1 MARKSTLVLA
11 IIAIVGWTFWL
22 IASTYPATLEDKI
35 DSLEAELNSVK
46 GAYNKLLEENSKL
59 VEENSLLKE
68 ENSKLKE
75 DYAKLNQNYSRLKIM
90 YEDLTLEFEKL
101 KDFKSKYERLRSEY
115 KQLKVNYSKLSALRD
130 DYKKLKEE
138 YEKLEEIL
146 RKGEAIAT
154 SAEWVSEDKRL
165 KITSELVP
173 VFWFGELDRYKVRV
187 TVTNIGN
194 EPLEKVWIFI
204 FPYIGDKLCEWSSY
218 YHLATVENLYMG
230 ESYTHEFDYLPREM
244 TSYKVL
250 ALPGVS

>member
-1 MARKSTLVLA
+1 MARKSTLALA

-22 IASTYPATLEDKI
+22 IASTYPAILEDKI
-35 DSLEAELNSVK
+35 DSLETELNSVK

-68 ENSKLKE
+68 ENSQLKE
-75 DYAKLNQNYSRLKIM
+75 DYAKLNQNYSRLKVM
-90 YEDLTLEFEKL
+90 YEDLTQESEKL
-101 KDFKSKYERLRSEY
+101 Y
-115 KQLKVNYSKLSALRD
+115 KQLKVSYSKLSALRD
-130 DYKKLKEE
+130 DYERLKEE

-154 SAEWVSEDKRL
+154 STEWVSEDKRL
-165 KITSELVP
+165 KITSELIP
-173 VFWFGELDRYKVRV
+173 VSWLGELDRYKVRV

-218 YHLATVENLYMG
+218 YYVATVENLYMG

-250 ALPGVS
+250 ASPGVS